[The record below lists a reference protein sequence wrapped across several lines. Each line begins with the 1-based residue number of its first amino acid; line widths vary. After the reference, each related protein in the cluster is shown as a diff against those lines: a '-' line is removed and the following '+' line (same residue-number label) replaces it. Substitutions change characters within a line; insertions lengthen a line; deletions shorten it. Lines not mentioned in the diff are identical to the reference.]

1 MYLKSLEM
9 LGFKSFHEARIEF
22 PDGVTAIVGPN
33 GSGKSN
39 VVDAILWVL
48 GEQSTKALRSEKMED
63 VIFNGTEMRK
73 PLGMAEVTLIISG
86 LDRIN
91 VDPLSGLSSQLAEYQ
106 ELMITR
112 RLYRNGESEYLVNK
126 TPCRLK
132 DIRSVLL
139 DTRAG
144 TKGHTVIAQGQIDQ
158 ILNASPQDRRELI
171 EETAGIIRYKK
182 QKAEALRKLE
192 ATQQNLLRVRDI
204 IAEVKKQ
211 LNSLERQARQAR
223 SYQTLQQEAKSLEIQ
238 LLTHEYRT
246 LRLAI
251 RAVEAELHV
260 LTQQESGEV
269 AEQARLTAALEHA
282 RLTVLGASDTIARIR
297 EELAKVE
304 QQQAQAL
311 TAAEVERNR
320 GDLYEQQRVQERREL
335 DRLTNEQN
343 RLKSDTDALEEALA
357 ALERESAER
366 QQAVDA
372 LDRDMKALLH
382 QRTTALAEEERGR
395 LDVLNLAVLV
405 ANTEQSLIQ
414 LTARLQD
421 AIERDGQLL
430 QERGEAE
437 TQQTVARDK
446 QQQLQAAC
454 REAEQSVENL
464 RQRHQH
470 VVEQSDRATEE
481 LAVVDQRLLRESEEL
496 AAADS
501 HLRALQGVLQE
512 DMGYGRCGE
521 EEATALKTCAGVHDA
536 VAEWLTVPPGLDRAV
551 EAILGERVRGWFVD
565 GPAAAIRAIDFLKGK
580 DLGRGTFI
588 PQQPRWTSRT
598 SVVDHWWA
606 AMTDQPGVIGRAV
619 DLIQVESHRE
629 SARNYLFD
637 RVIFVDSLSAAT
649 RLWEQQSWSAPDGPV
664 LVTRTG
670 EILDPAGVITG
681 GQVSESGGLLQRR
694 REVFEL
700 DAQRE
705 GLVKSVEEGRQ
716 RREELLAQGQSLR
729 DETRR
734 LADSLREAEMRALSL
749 QKDEAGLGNV
759 LHDLTQR
766 IDTLTSGA
774 HQRSREVQQLEQE
787 MRSSEAQLSQ
797 WMSEKAA
804 QEAGLGQV
812 RTRLSQIDHNVQTSQ
827 QRVTEAQLAAQE
839 VKTTR
844 EHRQGDLLRLRQ
856 EQLEVSSRVETITR
870 HLESLVASI
879 EQSQAERQRQETLCQ
894 DLGGSAAKIKAQLI
908 GSQERQAHDMAT
920 ARQHESGL
928 EEVRQRL
935 DSIHESRMV
944 VEVRRAE
951 IKTQLGTVESTLLG
965 TYQVD
970 PTTLVEEPSMTAKTE
985 HMNMEE
991 GGPTI
996 QVELVATEKVLR
1008 EQLQKVR
1015 DRLDRMGP
1023 INLAAISEH
1032 QELEERFRFL
1042 STQEQDLATSISSLK
1057 EIIQRINRT
1066 TKEMFVD
1073 TFAQLQQKF
1082 GDVFAKF
1089 FPGGR
1094 AELQLVEV
1102 PPGETEEGRG
1112 PQEPGV
1118 DIVAQPPGKR
1128 LKSITMLSGGEKTLT
1143 AMALLFASFLIRPTP
1158 FCILDEIDAP
1168 LDEENIGR
1176 FTGVLRELA
1185 QDAQFMVITHNKR
1198 TMAIAD
1204 SLFGVTMEEPGISK
1218 LVSVRLTDL
1227 QPA

>member
-48 GEQSTKALRSEKMED
+48 GEQSTKTLRSEKMED
-63 VIFNGTEMRK
+63 VIFNGTETRK
-73 PLGMAEVTLIISG
+73 PLGMAEVSLIISG

-91 VDPLSGLSSQLAEYQ
+91 VDPLSGLSSQLAEFQ

-112 RLYRNGESEYLVNK
+112 RLYRNGDSEYLINK

-192 ATQQNLLRVRDI
+192 STQQNLLRVRDI

-223 SYQTLQQEAKSLEIQ
+223 SYQTLQQEAKSLEIEI
-238 LLTHEYRT
+238 LTHEYRT
-246 LRLAI
+246 LRSTI
-251 RAVEAELHV
+251 QAVEAELQTFA
-260 LTQQESGEV
+260 LRESEE
-269 AEQARLTAALEHA
+269 ATEQARLVTALEEV
-282 RLTVLGASDTIARIR
+282 RLAVFGANDAIARIR
-297 EELAKVE
+297 EELATVE

-320 GDLYEQQRVQERREL
+320 SDLFEEQRIQERQEL
-335 DRLTNEQN
+335 DRLTEEQR
-343 RLKSDTDALEEALA
+343 RLESEIVTVEEALA
-357 ALERESAER
+357 ALEHESAER
-366 QQAVDA
+366 EQAVTA
-372 LDRDMKALLH
+372 RDRDLKTLLH
-382 QRTTALAEEERGR
+382 QRATTLAEEERGR
-395 LDVLNLAVLV
+395 VDVLNLAVLV

-414 LTARLQD
+414 LAARLQD
-421 AIERDGQLL
+421 AAERDGRLVREQ
-430 QERGEAE
+430 GEVE
-437 TQQTVARDK
+437 TQQAVATDK
-446 QQQLQAAC
+446 HRQLQGAC
-454 REAEQSVENL
+454 RDAEQLVETL
-464 RQRHQH
+464 RQRHQQVMDQGDH
-470 VVEQSDRATEE
+470 VAEE
-481 LAVVDQRLLRESEEL
+481 LVAVDQHLLRQSEEL

-501 HLRALQGVLQE
+501 HLRALRDMLQE
-512 DMGYGRCGE
+512 DMGYGRCG

-536 VAEWLTVPPGLDRAV
+536 VAEWLTVPRGLDRAV

-565 GPAAAIRAIDFLKGK
+565 GPPAGAQAIDFLKNK

-598 SVVDHWWA
+598 SPSDTWWA
-606 AMTDQPGVIGRAV
+606 TISDQPGVVGRAV
-619 DLIQVESHRE
+619 DLIHVEPHRE
-629 SARNYLFD
+629 GARNYLFD
-637 RVIFVDSLSAAT
+637 RVVFVDTLQAAT

-670 EILDPAGVITG
+670 EILDAAGVMTG
-681 GQVSESGGLLQRR
+681 GQVSTTGGLLQRR
-694 REVFEL
+694 REVLEL
-700 DAQRE
+700 DAQHE
-705 GLVKSVEEGRQ
+705 GLVAAVDEGRQ
-716 RREELLAQGQSLR
+716 RREHLLAQGLSLKE
-729 DETRR
+729 ETRQ
-734 LADSLREAEMRALSL
+734 LADALREAEMRALSL
-749 QKDEAGLGNV
+749 QKDLAGIGQVLG
-759 LHDLTQR
+759 DLTQR
-766 IDTLTSGA
+766 IGTLAYDAT
-774 HQRSREVQQLEQE
+774 QRSREVRQLEQD
-787 MRSSEAQLSQ
+787 MRSGEAQLAQ
-797 WMSEKAA
+797 WMSEKIG
-804 QEAGLGQV
+804 QENGLGQV
-812 RTRLSQIDHNVQTSQ
+812 RARLSQIDQNVQMLQ
-827 QRVTEAQLAAQE
+827 EGVTEAQLIAQG
-839 VKTTR
+839 VRTMR
-844 EHRQGDLLRLRQ
+844 EHRQGDLLRLQ
-856 EQLEVSSRVETITR
+856 QVQLEASSRAESLTR
-870 HLESLVASI
+870 HLESLVASL
-879 EQSQAERQRQETLCQ
+879 EQSQVERQRQETLCQ
-894 DLGGSAAKIKAQLI
+894 DLGLSAAQIKAKLVEA
-908 GSQERQAHDMAT
+908 QERQAQDMAT
-920 ARQHESGL
+920 ARQHESEL

-935 DSIHESRMV
+935 ASIREGRML

-951 IKTQLGTVESTLLG
+951 VKTQLGTVESTLLG

-970 PTTLVEEPSMTAKTE
+970 LSMLAEELSSRSSVGPLNADAEPTVQGE
-985 HMNMEE
+985 
-991 GGPTI
+991 
-996 QVELVATEKVLR
+996 VVATDQALR
-1008 EQLQKVR
+1008 EQLRKVR
-1015 DRLDRMGP
+1015 ERLDRMGP

-1057 EIIQRINRT
+1057 EIIHRINRT
-1066 TKEMFVD
+1066 TKEMFVN
-1073 TFAQLQQKF
+1073 TFAELQEKF

-1102 PPGETEEGRG
+1102 PPDETEEGRG

-1176 FTGVLRELA
+1176 FTGVLCELA
-1185 QDAQFMVITHNKR
+1185 RDAQFMVITHNKR
-1198 TMAIAD
+1198 TMGIAD
-1204 SLFGVTMEEPGISK
+1204 SLFGVTMEDPGISK

>member
-1 MYLKSLEM
+1 MYLKSLDM

-48 GEQSTKALRSEKMED
+48 GEQSTKTLRSEKMED
-63 VIFNGTEMRK
+63 VIFNGTEARK
-73 PLGMAEVTLIISG
+73 PLGMAEVSLIISG

-91 VDPLSGLSSQLAEYQ
+91 VDPLSGLSSQLAEFQ

-112 RLYRNGESEYLVNK
+112 RLYRNGDSEYLINK

-192 ATQQNLLRVRDI
+192 STQQNLLRVRDI

-246 LRLAI
+246 LRSI
-251 RAVEAELHV
+251 IQAVEAELQ
-260 LTQQESGEV
+260 TFAQRESGEA
-269 AEQARLTAALEHA
+269 AEQARLAVALEQV
-282 RLTVLGASDTIARIR
+282 RLAVFGANDAIAHIR
-297 EELAKVE
+297 EELASVE

-320 GDLYEQQRVQERREL
+320 SGLFEEQRIQERQEL
-335 DRLTNEQN
+335 DRLTEEQ
-343 RLKSDTDALEEALA
+343 RCLMSEIATVEETLA
-357 ALERESAER
+357 TLERESAGRE
-366 QQAVDA
+366 QAVAA
-372 LDRDMKALLH
+372 LDRDLKALLH
-382 QRTTALAEEERGR
+382 QRAATLAEEERGR
-395 LDVLNLAVLV
+395 VDVLNLAVLV

-414 LTARLQD
+414 LAARMQD
-421 AIERDGQLL
+421 AAERDGRLVR
-430 QERGEAE
+430 ERGEVE

-446 QQQLQAAC
+446 QEQLQAAC
-454 REAEQSVENL
+454 RGAEQLVETL
-464 RQRHQH
+464 RQRHQQ
-470 VVEQSDRATEE
+470 VLEQGDQSAEE
-481 LAVVDQRLLRESEEL
+481 LAAVDQQLQRQSEEL
-496 AAADS
+496 AATDS
-501 HLRALQGVLQE
+501 HLRALRGVLQE

-521 EEATALKTCAGVHDA
+521 EEATALKTCPGVHDA
-536 VAEWLTVPPGLDRAV
+536 VAEWLTIPAGFDRAV

-565 GPAAAIRAIDFLKGK
+565 GPAAATQAIDFLKSK

-598 SVVDHWWA
+598 PPSDTWWA
-606 AMTDQPGVIGRAV
+606 TISGQSGVVGRAV
-619 DLIQVESHRE
+619 DLIQVEPHRE
-629 SARNYLFD
+629 GTRNYLFD
-637 RVIFVDSLSAAT
+637 RVVFVDSLQAAT
-649 RLWEQQSWSAPDGPV
+649 RLWEQQAWSAPDGPV
-664 LVTRTG
+664 LVTRSG
-670 EILDPAGVITG
+670 EILDPAGVMTG
-681 GQVSESGGLLQRR
+681 GQVSTTGGLLQRR
-694 REVFEL
+694 REALEL

-705 GLVKSVEEGRQ
+705 RLVAAVEDGRQ
-716 RREELLAQGQSLR
+716 RRDHLLAQGLSLKEEVR
-729 DETRR
+729 Q
-734 LADSLREAEMRALSL
+734 LAEALREAEMRALSL
-749 QKDEAGLGNV
+749 QKDVAGIGQVLG
-759 LHDLTQR
+759 DLTQR
-766 IDTLTSGA
+766 AGTLASDATQ
-774 HQRSREVQQLEQE
+774 HSREVLQLEQE
-787 MRSSEAQLSQ
+787 MRSSEAQLTQ
-797 WMSEKAA
+797 WISEKIG
-804 QEAGLGQV
+804 QETGLGQV
-812 RTRLSQIDHNVQTSQ
+812 RARLSQIDQQVQMLQ
-827 QRVTEAQLAAQE
+827 QQVTEAQLIAQG
-839 VKTTR
+839 VRTTR
-844 EHRQGDLLRLRQ
+844 EHRQGDLLRLQ
-856 EQLEVSSRVETITR
+856 QVQFEASSRAESLTR
-870 HLESLVASI
+870 HLESLVASL
-879 EQSQAERQRQETLCQ
+879 EQSQADRQRQETLCQ
-894 DLGGSAAKIKAQLI
+894 GLGQSAAQIKAQLVEA
-908 GSQERQAHDMAT
+908 QEQQAQDMAT

-935 DSIHESRMV
+935 ASIREGRML

-951 IKTQLGTVESTLLG
+951 VRTQLGTVESTLLG

-970 PTTLVEEPSMTAKTE
+970 LSNLAEGLSSISSDAPMNADAEPTTQGGSIVTE
-985 HMNMEE
+985 
-991 GGPTI
+991 
-996 QVELVATEKVLR
+996 QALR

-1032 QELEERFRFL
+1032 QQLEERFRFL
-1042 STQEQDLATSISSLK
+1042 SAQEQDLATSIGSLK
-1057 EIIQRINRT
+1057 EIIHRINRT

-1073 TFAQLQQKF
+1073 TFAELQQKF
-1082 GDVFAKF
+1082 GEVFAKF

-1102 PPGETEEGRG
+1102 PPDETEEGRG

-1185 QDAQFMVITHNKR
+1185 RDAQFMVITHNKR
-1198 TMAIAD
+1198 TMGIAD